1 MTNGKKTT
9 LLCILDGFGLN
20 PDKKGN
26 AIAHARKPVF
36 DKLFGSV
43 PTTVLTTHGERVGLP
58 AGQMGNSE
66 VGHLNIGAGRV
77 IEQWLVR
84 ISRELEDG
92 SVENNDEFKAFARK
106 VANLPRIHLVG
117 LFSEGGVHS
126 HLEHLKST
134 IEKLEPLTSGSL
146 CLHLIT
152 DGRDVSPHQAV
163 KDVAALLPFLA
174 KHPRVKI
181 ATVVGRFFAMDRDKR
196 WERSEKAFNAMVNG
210 TGTPVTEIL
219 AALQASYNNDVT
231 DEFIE
236 PMIMSNE
243 RICPGDA
250 VLFWNFREDR
260 MRQIVDCLA
269 SKHFTHF
276 PRGAYDPSNSA
287 FLCFTEYDHNFHLP
301 ALFNPLEIKNHLGEV
316 VSNLGMTQLRVA
328 ETEKY
333 PHVTYF
339 LNGGIEKE
347 YANEARSLVASP
359 RDVKTYDLK
368 PEMSA
373 AGVCAAV
380 IEGIK
385 ARAYDL
391 IVVNFANCDMVGHTG
406 VMEAAVRAVE
416 MVDSCLGKILNELS
430 AAGGQAMI
438 IADHGNA
445 DQLIDYNTG
454 MPFTQHTTFPVPCM
468 LVGLQ
473 SSPKLRLD
481 GALCDV
487 APTILKMMGIAQPKE
502 MTGKPLY

>member
-1 MTNGKKTT
+1 MANEKKTT

-26 AIAHARKPVF
+26 AIAQARKPEF
-36 DKLFGSV
+36 DKLFGIV
-43 PTTVLTTHGERVGLP
+43 PSTILATHGERVGLP

-92 SVENNDEFKAFARK
+92 SVEKNEHYRDFVKKA
-106 VANLPRIHLVG
+106 ANLERIHLVG

-126 HLEHLKST
+126 HLDHLKKM
-134 IEKLEPLTSGSL
+134 IEKLEPATSGKI

-152 DGRDVSPHQAV
+152 DGRDVSPHQAA
-163 KDVAALLPFLA
+163 KDLAALTPFLE
-174 KHPRVKI
+174 KHPRACI
-181 ATVVGRFFAMDRDKR
+181 ATIIGRFFAMDRDKR
-196 WERSEKAFNAMVNG
+196 WERTEKAFKAMC
-210 TGTPVTEIL
+210 TGFGAKTTDPLE
-219 AALQASYNNDVT
+219 ALQASYGKDVT
-231 DEFIE
+231 DEFVE
-236 PMIMSNE
+236 PMIVSDE
-243 RICPGDA
+243 SIASGDA
-250 VLFWNFREDR
+250 ILFWNFREDR
-260 MRQIVDCLA
+260 MRQIVDCLT
-269 SKHFTHF
+269 SKEFNHFS
-276 PRGAYDPSNSA
+276 RGSWDPTRSPI
-287 FLCFTEYDHNFHLP
+287 LCFTEYDHSFHLP
-301 ALFNPLEIKNHLGEV
+301 ALFELIEIKNHLGEIL
-316 VSNLGMTQLRVA
+316 SNLGLAQLRVA

-347 YANEARSLVASP
+347 YAHEVRKLVPSP
-359 RDVKTYDLK
+359 RDVKTYDMK

-373 AGVCAAV
+373 LGVCDAV

-385 ARAYDL
+385 SRAYDL

-406 VMEAAVRAVE
+406 VMEAAIRAVE
-416 MVDSCLGKILNELS
+416 TVDACMGKILRELEKI
-430 AAGGQAMI
+430 GGQAMI

-468 LVGLQ
+468 IVGL
-473 SSPKLRLD
+473 SAAPKLRLD

-502 MTGKPLY
+502 MTGRALF